1 MTRKSFGEDSF
12 TQSVTLQN
20 VSANLDLI
28 RRLEHLSLAE
38 LGKRTGLSDRHLDSL
53 IRMRSNVTVLV
64 LEQIAESLGIPF
76 LTFIGTR
83 LDANIPGGRS
93 GFLDGLRDENA
104 FPSVDERRQS
114 PSAVHLETATQ
125 QRLPSG
131 LTPDLTNLLQQLIA
145 KQDLMAQEQ
154 TNLSRRVEELSKMIG
169 EGHEAKE
176 KSPRQH
182 LRSEAKEAGSDLDFT
197 VSAQRN
203 SGSAKAFASTELKKR
218 RNKTTSRHEPE
229 LGRPSRRTT
238 RKRSSAK

>member
-93 GFLDGLRDENA
+93 GFLDGLRDERA
-104 FPSVDERRQS
+104 LASPDEREQS
-114 PSAVHLETATQ
+114 PSPVRLAADSQ

-131 LTPDLTNLLQQLIA
+131 LAPDLANLLQHLIA
-145 KQDLMAQEQ
+145 KQELLAQEQ
-154 TNLSRRVEELSKMIG
+154 TNLSRQLERLSKHIG
-169 EGHEAKE
+169 EGIAADA
-176 KSPRQH
+176 KSPRKNTQSSARTA
-182 LRSEAKEAGSDLDFT
+182 RSDPGSTSTARPKAKPAKSSTPTAKNAHSKAISKHKPE
-197 VSAQRN
+197 SA
-203 SGSAKAFASTELKKR
+203 
-218 RNKTTSRHEPE
+218 TSRGHT
-229 LGRPSRRTT
+229 SR
-238 RKRSSAK
+238 KSSAAN